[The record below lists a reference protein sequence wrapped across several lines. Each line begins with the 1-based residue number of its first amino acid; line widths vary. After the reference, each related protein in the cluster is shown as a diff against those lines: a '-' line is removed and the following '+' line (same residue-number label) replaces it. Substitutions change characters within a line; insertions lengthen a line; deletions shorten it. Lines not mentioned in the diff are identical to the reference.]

1 VENKSTTPTQEDRKP
16 IDISLDIEILN
27 TLTSTSTPNFNI
39 NPNQKCKY
47 HLKQENNNIV
57 FYIDDEKT
65 LSLPFHKK
73 NALTL
78 LNTIHGLHFKKT
90 APELLF
96 EPFSKSFLGIQKKIF
111 SSNQKDIWDDL
122 LKLIHSISHRSYT
135 LTSLIE
141 NLLEL
146 PFLKNFSSIL
156 FYLHLKGQSK
166 ATILGLQWR
175 SEKHLSLIEV
185 KEFNSLFNIVKK
197 AKLKSFSAEYYPEI
211 SFPFNGHFLAH
222 ELTSQ
227 KYNLIATASRND
239 FLSCSAD
246 EIELFKT
253 CINLLQTHFQKLI
266 EQEFLDNQ
274 ISELRC
280 CIKDFPIPLRLQDIR
295 TESFFLND
303 LYHAD
308 LQNKDIFFSKTKD
321 QDFKIDLYDSFDLQ
335 HYAFDLFHFQ
345 RISLLGELLNTL
357 RHELSNPLFGLK
369 LGMELY
375 SSFENS
381 ADNLEIC
388 SEINNNISRCQSIIE
403 NFSHLYQAEQ
413 AISPVAVE
421 KIISETLTI
430 CKSEIR
436 DIKVSVEYQE
446 TLSQTQLNHPII
458 FMVQILFNLII
469 NASQSI
475 KSQDKRGV
483 IKIEIHEHDKN
494 IFFDITDNGPGI
506 DEKNAKLLF
515 KPFYTTKSNGTGLG
529 LILSRNLAF
538 KMGGQL
544 EFLSNHNRDGATF
557 RLTLPLT

>member
-1 VENKSTTPTQEDRKP
+1 VENKSPPSTQEDRKP

-27 TLTSTSTPNFNI
+27 NLNPIATTHFNI
-39 NPNQKCKY
+39 NHNVKCKY
-47 HLKQENNNIV
+47 QLKIEKNNV
-57 FYIDDEKT
+57 ALYLDDEKSI
-65 LSLPFHKK
+65 SLPNYKT
-73 NALTL
+73 NILML
-78 LNTIHGLHFKKT
+78 LSIIQSLHDKRN
-90 APELLF
+90 
-96 EPFSKSFLGIQKKIF
+96 GIQKRIF
-111 SSNQKDIWDDL
+111 SSNQKDIWDEL
-122 LKLIHSISHRSYT
+122 LKLIHSISGRSYT

-141 NLLEL
+141 NLMEL

-166 ATILGLQWR
+166 ATILGVKWR
-175 SEKHLSLIEV
+175 SEKHLSAIEV

-197 AKLKSFSAEYYPEI
+197 AKLKSFSAEYYPGI

-227 KYNLIATASRND
+227 KFNLIATASRND
-239 FLSCSAD
+239 FLSCTAD

-253 CINLLQTHFQKLI
+253 CIDLLQTHFQKLI

-280 CIKDFPIPLRLQDIR
+280 CIKNFPIPLRLQDVK
-295 TESFFLND
+295 TESFFIND
-303 LYHAD
+303 LFNAD
-308 LQNKDIFFSKTKD
+308 LQSKDIFFSKTKD

-369 LGMELY
+369 LGMDLF
-375 SSFENS
+375 STFDNS
-381 ADNLEIC
+381 IDNLEIC
-388 SEINNNISRCQSIIE
+388 TEINNNISRCQSIIE

-413 AISPVAVE
+413 SNSPVTLE
-421 KIISETLTI
+421 KIINETLTI

-436 DIKVSVEYQE
+436 DIQVSVDYQDALP
-446 TLSQTQLNHPII
+446 TTRLNHPII
-458 FMVQILFNLII
+458 FLVQILFNLII

-475 KSQDKRGV
+475 KTLEKRGT
-483 IKIEIHEHDKN
+483 IRITIQEMDKN
-494 IFFDITDNGPGI
+494 VLFEITDNGTGI
-506 DEKNAKLLF
+506 NEENSSSLF

-529 LILSRNLAF
+529 LILSRNLAI

-544 EFLSNHNRDGATF
+544 EFVSNINRDGATF
-557 RLTLPLT
+557 RLTLPLS